1 MIMYTYNYDSICIQ
15 VRVLRQS
22 FTGACPTTC
31 SDLSSPVEGVLK
43 VHVLRAHS
51 LPDTDGTFQGR
62 SDPFAIVSAFR
73 FFGSS
78 SVSKSTA
85 VIQGTHDPVF
95 DETLNFGCDKWR
107 SISIGVLDSDCG
119 RDEVL
124 VPFESFPICSSG
136 RCSVQHVSGSSW
148 LNFDIEVI
156 PVNNGC

>member
-1 MIMYTYNYDSICIQ
+1 M
-15 VRVLRQS
+15 LRQS

-31 SDLSSPVEGVLK
+31 SNLSSPVEVVLK

-51 LPDTDGTFQGR
+51 LPDTDGAFQGR

-95 DETLNFGCDKWR
+95 DETLNLA
-107 SISIGVLDSDCG
+107 VT
-119 RDEVL
+119 
-124 VPFESFPICSSG
+124 
-136 RCSVQHVSGSSW
+136 
-148 LNFDIEVI
+148 
-156 PVNNGC
+156 NGGP